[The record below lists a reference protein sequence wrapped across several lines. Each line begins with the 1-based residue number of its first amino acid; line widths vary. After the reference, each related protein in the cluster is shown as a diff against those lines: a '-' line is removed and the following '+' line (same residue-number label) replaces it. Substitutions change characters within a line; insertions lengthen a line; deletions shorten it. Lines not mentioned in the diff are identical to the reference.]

1 MTTTQRRN
9 SGKADSGRAFNAGA
23 SQSDAKRTVKCAI
36 YTRKST
42 DEGLNKE
49 FTSLDAQR
57 DYAEAYIKSQTADGW
72 ICLPTRYDDGGF
84 TGGNMDRPA
93 LQRLMSDIQA
103 GQVDCVVIY
112 KLDRFSRSIFDFL
125 RMMET
130 FEKHNVAFVCVTQ
143 PINTATSAGRLM
155 MNMLLCFAQFERETI
170 SERTRDKIAAARR
183 KGKWSGGMPV
193 LGYDVDP
200 NGSKLVVNEDEAQRV
215 RAIYELYLEHKS
227 LIQASR
233 ELNRREWHAKR
244 WTTRNGTA
252 RGGRPYDKCS
262 LRQLITNVVYLGKV
276 RYKHE
281 IHPGEHAAIVDA
293 EVWQRAQQMLTAN
306 GRSGGMHVRNKYGAL
321 LKGLLHCKPCGM
333 AMGHAFTQ
341 HGKNRCYRYYV
352 CYNGQKHGR
361 AACPSGSLP
370 AEQIEQFVVD
380 RIRAIG
386 SDPALRSATLAQVRA
401 IGQTQVD
408 QVTKELEAIERELK
422 GIHSDVRRATRPGGE
437 NVAAEMLR
445 LQELLV
451 DAERREREAQNRL
464 SKAQAF
470 QIRRDELDAALQSFD
485 PIWSA
490 LCPRERAQ
498 ALRLLVQRVDYDGVN
513 QSIAITFQ
521 ANGLQSL
528 ERSTDAAKTA

>member
-1 MTTTQRRN
+1 MTTTQRQSSKAN
-9 SGKADSGRAFNAGA
+9 SRGA
-23 SQSDAKRTVKCAI
+23 SIAHSPENGANRPVRCAI

-42 DEGLNKE
+42 EEGLNQE
-49 FTSLDAQR
+49 FNSLDAQR
-57 DYAEAYIKSQTADGW
+57 EAGESYIASQKANGW
-72 ICLPTRYDDGGF
+72 VCLRARYDDGGF
-84 TGGNMDRPA
+84 TGGNLERPA
-93 LQRLMSDIQA
+93 VQRLMADIQA
-103 GQVDCVVIY
+103 GQIDCVVVY
-112 KLDRFSRSIFDFL
+112 KVDRLSRSLLDFAQ
-125 RMMET
+125 MMGS
-130 FEKHNVAFVCVTQ
+130 FEKHGISFVSVTQ
-143 PINTATSAGRLM
+143 QFNTAQSMGRLTL
-155 MNMLLCFAQFERETI
+155 NILLSFAQFEREII

-183 KGKWSGGMPV
+183 RGKWSGGMPV

-215 RAIYELYLEHKS
+215 REIYELYLEQKS

-233 ELNRREWHAKR
+233 ELNKRGWHAKR
-244 WTTRNGTA
+244 WTTRNGST
-252 RGGRPYDKCS
+252 RGGRPFDKCS

-281 IHPGEHAAIVDA
+281 IHPDEHAAIVDA

-352 CYNGQKHGR
+352 CYHAQKHGR

-386 SDPALRSATLAQVRA
+386 SDPAMRSATLAQVRA
-401 IGQTQVD
+401 HSQDQIEKATTELDAIG
-408 QVTKELEAIERELK
+408 RELK
-422 GIHSDVRRATRPGGE
+422 GIHSDVRKATRPNGV

-451 DAERREREAQNRL
+451 DAERREREARDRL
-464 SKAQAF
+464 SEAQAF
-470 QIRRDELDAALQSFD
+470 QVRKDELDAALQSFD
-485 PIWSA
+485 PVWSA
-490 LCPRERAQ
+490 LCPREQAQ
-498 ALRLLVQRVDYDGVN
+498 ALRLLLERVDYDGVN
-513 QSIAITFQ
+513 ESIAITFQ
-521 ANGLQSL
+521 ANGLQSI
-528 ERSTDAAKTA
+528 ERPATAIKA